1 MLANIKRDRVEVQLK
16 TTTLTAGGE
25 TEVYTPVQTRYA
37 LVKPLGTKAI
47 AEYQQLNSEVFY
59 EIIFDNPADYT
70 LGNYRFK
77 WKNKT
82 LIPSAPPRVLAKV
95 TIIPVKET

>member
-1 MLANIKRDRVEVQLK
+1 MLTNVKKDRVQVQLK

-25 TEVYTPVQTRYA
+25 TEVWSPVQTRYA

-47 AEYQQLNSEVFY
+47 TEYQQLNSEVSY

-82 LIPSAPPRVLAKV
+82 LIPSAPPRVLTKV
-95 TIIPVKET
+95 TVVPVKET